1 MYKSVFVK
9 ELDGITIYLGVVM
22 YHELLPMVLRLSLVH
37 RSYLRRELP
46 FRSTGSFKEEKSA

>member
-1 MYKSVFVK
+1 MNIDVKSVFVK

-46 FRSTGSFKEEKSA
+46 FRLTGSFR